1 MKFRFHRICNV
12 CLLLLL
18 ALAFVSCQNPLGDR
32 EYMEDLYIEIPDSAN
47 KLLIR
52 EWTYLLGSGAEV
64 YWVSSDEEKTVLLG
78 KLTGGDDG
86 YCPFNDGKYNVS
98 FAGDRVTFSWSFDGS
113 DTYSKTES
121 FTLPNNSDD

>member
-1 MKFRFHRICNV
+1 MKLRFHRICNV

-18 ALAFVSCQNPLGDR
+18 ALALVSCQNPLGDR

-98 FAGDRVTFSWSFDGS
+98 FAGDRVTFSWSFNGS